1 MVSYFF
7 PFEFTNIK
15 HINMKHKFLFA
26 LLAVVVTAGLSSC
39 HQSGKDYSDMND
51 EEKLEI
57 INIRLKKTPD
67 DAELL
72 FDRAGIYINQERY
85 NDAITDLM
93 KATELES
100 KNKEYLMRLGD
111 TYFRIGDM
119 EHSYKAIERVTEL
132 DPKYKDAYMKLGEIA
147 FYSKDYDR
155 AMEHLSKVTAD
166 DPNNQNALFMK
177 GFIYKETE
185 DTANAAFYFRKVIDL
200 YPDYEPAYE
209 ELGFLYANHGSPMAV
224 EYLNTAIKLEP
235 NNTQAMYGLAMYFQ
249 EKQRMDEA
257 EELYSRITEI
267 NPAHKD
273 AWHNLGYI
281 ECFHYGD
288 FDKAIEYFNRA
299 IECDGQFVEALTNR
313 GWAYSLKG
321 DKKNARISYQ
331 SALEKDPN
339 YQPALDGLKSL

>member
-1 MVSYFF
+1 
-7 PFEFTNIK
+7 
-15 HINMKHKFLFA
+15 MKLKTKMKNKVLYT
-26 LLAVVVTAGLSSC
+26 LLAIVVIFGLTSC
-39 HQSGKDYSDMND
+39 NNSKKDYSDMSD

-57 INIRLKKTPD
+57 INIRLKKDPK

-72 FDRAGIYINQERY
+72 YDRASVYVNLERY
-85 NDAITDLM
+85 NDAIIDLN
-93 KATELES
+93 KAIEIKPE
-100 KNKEYLMRLGD
+100 KKEYHALLGD
-111 TYFRIGDM
+111 TYFRLGDM
-119 EHSYKAIERVTEL
+119 EHSYKAFESVITL
-132 DPKYKDAYMKLGEIA
+132 DPNDKEGYLKLGEIA

-155 AMEHLSKVTAD
+155 AMDHLSKVTAD

-200 YPDYEPAYE
+200 YPEYEPAYE
-209 ELGFLYANHGSPMAV
+209 ELGFMYANHGSDLAI
-224 EYLNTAIKLEP
+224 EYLTTAIKLEP
-235 NNTQAMYGLAMYFQ
+235 NNTQAMYGLAMYLQ
-249 EKQRMDEA
+249 GKQRMDEA

-299 IECDGQFVEALTNR
+299 IECDTTFVEALVNR
-313 GWAYSLKG
+313 GWTYALKG
-321 DKKNARISYQ
+321 DKANARINYQ
-331 SALEKDPN
+331 SALGIDPN
-339 YQPALDGLKSL
+339 YKPAIDGLAEVR